1 MAKKKQLQ
9 CQEMSLFDDSFFE
22 DVSSKGDELL
32 PVEQNKE
39 TPVKKKSEKQLYF
52 EELEE
57 NARQK
62 MEKAV
67 RTGKSVNVSM
77 PIDEK
82 LRVRGKRQRL
92 KVSFA
97 DGTIVCDVS
106 ATITM
111 MQVIDKIGVERVAA
125 LGMEVCHVPLVSRDV
140 APRYAEWTKEI
151 KPGCGW
157 YLMAQSDTKQK
168 YMQLKS
174 IFLQLGMSVKI
185 ELGDFES
192 LASEKNDGKRKVYK
206 KKAQLRVVFA
216 DGFVVCSNDHR
227 HVFLETIRC
236 VGLEKVKKTNLQ
248 IAGNPVVTKERKSA
262 SQVQLSTGE
271 WLTVPSQVKDKYKVL
286 KIISS
291 MTHTPFEVKIVE

>member
-9 CQEMSLFDDSFFE
+9 YQEMSLFDGSFFE
-22 DVSSKGDELL
+22 DISSKGDELL
-32 PVEQNKE
+32 SVEQNKE

-67 RTGKSVNVSM
+67 RTGKAVNVSM

-125 LGMEVCHVPLVSRDV
+125 LGMEVCHVTFGLS
-140 APRYAEWTKEI
+140 
-151 KPGCGW
+151 GCC
-157 YLMAQSDTKQK
+157 S
-168 YMQLKS
+168 S
-174 IFLQLGMSVKI
+174 ICRM
-185 ELGDFES
+185 D
-192 LASEKNDGKRKVYK
+192 
-206 KKAQLRVVFA
+206 
-216 DGFVVCSNDHR
+216 
-227 HVFLETIRC
+227 
-236 VGLEKVKKTNLQ
+236 
-248 IAGNPVVTKERKSA
+248 
-262 SQVQLSTGE
+262 
-271 WLTVPSQVKDKYKVL
+271 
-286 KIISS
+286 
-291 MTHTPFEVKIVE
+291 

>member
-9 CQEMSLFDDSFFE
+9 YQEMSLFDDSFFE

-39 TPVKKKSEKQLYF
+39 TPVKKKSEKQFCF
-52 EELEE
+52 EKLEE

-67 RTGKSVNVSM
+67 RTGKAVNVSM

-192 LASEKNDGKRKVYK
+192 LASEKNDGKRKVY
-206 KKAQLRVVFA
+206 
-216 DGFVVCSNDHR
+216 
-227 HVFLETIRC
+227 
-236 VGLEKVKKTNLQ
+236 NL
-248 IAGNPVVTKERKSA
+248 NSA
-262 SQVQLSTGE
+262 TL
-271 WLTVPSQVKDKYKVL
+271 
-286 KIISS
+286 
-291 MTHTPFEVKIVE
+291 